1 MKKIT
6 FYLVVTFLFV
16 SVISFA
22 QGTITGTINDNDLGG
37 PLSGATI
44 VEDGTDNGAISDFD
58 GNFSLTVDGN
68 SGNITISYLGYSSQ
82 TVSYTL
88 SNGSVN
94 LETISLAIDADAL
107 AEVVVIGSGVIDLAT
122 SRKTP
127 IAVSTISAE
136 EIQLKGG
143 GNVDLTESIA
153 FTPSA
158 TVTGNNGFGDSQF
171 FSKRI

>member
-1 MKKIT
+1 MMKKIT

-68 SGNITISYLGYSSQ
+68 SGNITFH
-82 TVSYTL
+82 YT
-88 SNGSVN
+88 N
-94 LETISLAIDADAL
+94 
-107 AEVVVIGSGVIDLAT
+107 
-122 SRKTP
+122 
-127 IAVSTISAE
+127 
-136 EIQLKGG
+136 
-143 GNVDLTESIA
+143 
-153 FTPSA
+153 
-158 TVTGNNGFGDSQF
+158 
-171 FSKRI
+171 

>member
-1 MKKIT
+1 MMKKIT

-82 TVSYTL
+82 TVSYSL

-158 TVTGNNGFGDSQF
+158 TVQGTMVLVILNF
-171 FSKRI
+171 F